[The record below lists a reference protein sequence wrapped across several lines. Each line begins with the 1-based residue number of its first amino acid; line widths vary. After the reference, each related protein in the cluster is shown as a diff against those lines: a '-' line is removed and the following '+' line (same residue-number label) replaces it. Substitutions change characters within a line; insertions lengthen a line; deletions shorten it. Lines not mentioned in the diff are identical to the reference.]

1 MKKLGITLA
10 IIGALVIAFCSG
22 VITLRSLVYPATMV
36 VDEIDSDTVVF
47 RTSTGHLYVMTGAE
61 DWEVGDMSSLLM
73 FSKGTDV
80 ITDDIILTAR
90 YSGF

>member
-10 IIGALVIAFCSG
+10 IIGALAIAFCAG
-22 VITLRSLVYPATMV
+22 AITLRSLVYPATML
-36 VDEIDSDTVVF
+36 VDEINGDTVVL
-47 RTSTGHLYVMTGAE
+47 RTSTGHLYAMTGSE
-61 DWEVGDMSSLLM
+61 DWEIGDMASLLM